1 MKETVG
7 FFAINDLQMESC
19 SGHGVPG
26 SPHFN
31 PSAVL
36 MAHGGAFHCSEK
48 GHSSGKTGAVL
59 AWFFKFVRKKERQ
72 KKNKKI
78 SLKSLGN
85 GDRFIYTYSD
95 IESILNI
102 QPSGKM
108 AKAYQIRQIRKFI
121 LENNLLIRG

>member
-95 IESILNI
+95 IESIL
-102 QPSGKM
+102 PSLTV
-108 AKAYQIRQIRKFI
+108 AKESRAHKRRNYAIY
-121 LENNLLIRG
+121 ELLFSF